1 MKQQPVGQS
10 CSAWQYSA
18 PVEPWVP
25 LFIVLVLGK
34 LGLCLT
40 RTASAASLPVNL
52 ALTVAS
58 ETSFIALTGM
68 GAAAGCGCLGSGGL
82 SSIDSRD
89 RMSDG
94 QARATVRLCGHRRR
108 LLLLRVL
115 LVPSLQVLAIAD
127 FIYIA
132 LVGIPLRPQ
141 LVAFFISHLF
151 SDYVQQILYI
161 YVGVG
166 VPVLV
171 ASLLVLLAISNHL
184 LSLVVAAIRVRR
196 PAAQLHSSYTSWG
209 SRSRRR
215 LVPTL
220 AVVTLLTL
228 TAYSQG
234 LSRHGSGA
242 LRYSLCGNVFTRG
255 TIELMQS
262 AASSIRIHEEE
273 NLQIWPEMRV
283 DWTGVSPRRRNRNV
297 VVIGLETAR
306 VDAFSPWRGGNSA
319 PRTPFM
325 EALAQRGR
333 IVQQAYT
340 PTPVRVPLTRCMPAI
355 HPRITEHSRHDSVCA
370 EHGQSDR
377 GNFLRTY
384 TSGFNGVE

>member
-1 MKQQPVGQS
+1 MKPRPGGQS

-18 PVEPWVP
+18 RVEPWVP
-25 LFIVLVLGK
+25 LFIVLGLGK

-58 ETSFIALTGM
+58 ETSFIVLTGTA
-68 GAAAGCGCLGSGGL
+68 AAAGCGYLGSGGL
-82 SSIDSRD
+82 SSIDSRGRVD
-89 RMSDG
+89 DG

-108 LLLLRVL
+108 LLLVRVL

-132 LVGIPLRPQ
+132 IVGIPLRPQ

-166 VPVLV
+166 VPLLA
-171 ASLLVLLAISNHL
+171 ASLLVLLAISNQL
-184 LSLVVAAIRVRR
+184 LSAMLAAIRVRP
-196 PAAQLHSSYTSWG
+196 PAAQVHSSHAIWG
-209 SRSRRR
+209 SLSPRR
-215 LVPTL
+215 LVLTS

-234 LSRHGSGA
+234 LSRHGSNA

-262 AASSIRIHEEE
+262 AASSIRIHEDE
-273 NLQIWPEMRV
+273 NLQVWPDMRI
-283 DWTGVSPRRRNRNV
+283 DWTDASTRRRNRNV

-306 VDAFSPWRGGNSA
+306 VDAFSPWRTGDSP

-340 PTPVRVPLTRCMPAI
+340 PTPVRVPLTSCMPPG
-355 HPRITEHSRHDSVCA
+355 HPRITEHSRHDSVRA
-370 EHGQSDR
+370 EHR
-377 GNFLRTY
+377 
-384 TSGFNGVE
+384 